1 MNARSTLKTALLAAL
16 TAPVLAL
23 AAGDHAGG
31 HGDDHARTMGDM
43 HPDMQ
48 GSAGMAG
55 HGSAAGKPGDPAK
68 ISRTVPLAMG
78 DDMRF
83 IPDEISVKAGETIR
97 FFLVNKGKVNHEMV
111 IGTAA
116 ELDEHAEMMR
126 KMPGMQHT
134 EPNQINLAPGQR
146 GGIVWTFDKAGS
158 FAFACLVP
166 GHKEVGMVGKIVVN

>member
-1 MNARSTLKTALLAAL
+1 MKARTLKFALVAAL
-16 TAPVLAL
+16 TAPALAL

-31 HGDDHARTMGDM
+31 HGDDQAKAIGDM
-43 HPDMQ
+43 HQGMH
-48 GSAGMAG
+48 GSAAMAG
-55 HGSAAGKPGDPAK
+55 HGSATGKPGDPAK
-68 ISRTVPLAMG
+68 VSRTVPLAMG

-83 IPDEISVKAGETIR
+83 ITDEISVKAGETIR
-97 FFLVNKGKVNHEMV
+97 FFVVNKGKMNHEMV

-126 KMPGMQHT
+126 MMPGMQHT

-146 GGIVWTFDKAGS
+146 GSIVWTFDKAGS
-158 FAFACLVP
+158 FAFACLAP